1 MDKKEF
7 IDQVKILIQVGDMP
21 FLESLMAKQKFTSPA
36 HYQKLVSTLETKHDF
51 NIPHQLCKSGDL
63 SALTFFKSKV
73 PSLSLN
79 FTDASG

>member
-21 FLESLMAKQKFTSPA
+21 YLEFLLAKHKITSPD

-51 NIPHQLCKSGDL
+51 SITH
-63 SALTFFKSKV
+63 
-73 PSLSLN
+73 
-79 FTDASG
+79 